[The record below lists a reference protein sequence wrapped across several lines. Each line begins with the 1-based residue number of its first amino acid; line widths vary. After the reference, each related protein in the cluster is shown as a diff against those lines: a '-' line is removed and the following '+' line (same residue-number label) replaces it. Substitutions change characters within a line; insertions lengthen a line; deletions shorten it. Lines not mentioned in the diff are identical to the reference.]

1 MSIPAS
7 LGHLHGA
14 LLPCLG
20 SLPAS
25 VHPMGNPSVF
35 PFIKQRDNQAAFFT
49 GVLLGRQQASV
60 NRAGGSAV
68 SIKTG
73 PLCGH
78 GMRLRSEIIA

>member
-1 MSIPAS
+1 MGIPAS

-25 VHPMGNPSVF
+25 VYPMGNPSVF
-35 PFIKQRDNQAAFFT
+35 PFIKQRDDQAAFFME
-49 GVLLGRQQASV
+49 VLLGRQQALV

-78 GMRLRSEIIA
+78 GTEA

>member
-7 LGHLHGA
+7 LAHLHGA

-25 VHPMGNPSVF
+25 VHPMRNSSVF
-35 PFIKQRDNQAAFFT
+35 PFIKQHDNHAAFFMR
-49 GVLLGRQQASV
+49 LLQGRQQALV
-60 NRAGGSAV
+60 NRAGGSTV

-78 GMRLRSEIIA
+78 GTEAQE